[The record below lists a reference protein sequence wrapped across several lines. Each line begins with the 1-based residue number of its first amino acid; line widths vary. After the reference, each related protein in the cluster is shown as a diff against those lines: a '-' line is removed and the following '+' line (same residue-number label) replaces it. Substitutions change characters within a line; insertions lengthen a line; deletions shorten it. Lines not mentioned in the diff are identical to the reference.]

1 MWLHV
6 TFSPGW
12 NSLPVLNTTVKLA
25 LGWVPFRTAQ
35 KMKFSNKD
43 FFSNCDQ
50 IHRKLRIWS
59 HLLKK
64 SLMEKFIFCAVSP
77 VTYKWPKWIH
87 PEVSFA
93 PGWNLTCNISAQT
106 RKYHFFGQ
114 YVHFRW
120 VNTTI
125 YRAET
130 RSTMTKQPKKTNFQK
145 QYYNPEM
152 LEL

>member
-12 NSLPVLNTTVKLA
+12 NSIPVLNTTVKLA
-25 LGWVPFRTAQ
+25 LVWVPFRTAQ

-50 IHRKLRIWS
+50 IRRKLRIWS

-77 VTYKWPKWIH
+77 ITYRYSKILDQRPKWTY
-87 PEVSFA
+87 PEVSSA
-93 PGWNLTCNISAQT
+93 PGWSLTCNISAQR
-106 RKYHFFGQ
+106 RKYHFFGK

-125 YRAET
+125 YRTEI
-130 RSTMTKQPKKTNFQK
+130 RNTMTKQPKKTN
-145 QYYNPEM
+145 
-152 LEL
+152 L